1 MTVFIES
8 SNIISSLGFTTK
20 ENYKNVCSGVSGL
33 KRYVDSP
40 FSDVPLQ
47 ASIIDQD
54 RLQLES
60 AELTVNKG
68 YTKFEQICI
77 LSVFKALQNSAVDIK
92 SPRTILILSTT
103 KGNIEL
109 LADAGAFSPDRV
121 YLWKAANVI
130 AGFFAASN
138 TPLIVSNACISGLSA
153 MLLAKRLIA
162 SKKYD
167 HAVVVGADVIS
178 KFIVSG
184 FQSFM
189 SLSPL
194 PCKPFDE
201 KRDGLSLGEAAAT
214 VVISN
219 KSAQSFTEIV
229 NGSINNDANH
239 ISGPSRTGEGLLAA
253 ISHTLGGEGVD
264 LISAHGTATP
274 YNDNMEA
281 VAISRAGLNQTP
293 VNSLKGYFGH
303 TLGAAGLL
311 ESIISIEAM
320 KNNTIIKTMG
330 FDTIGVTEPITIVN
344 ITSHQNINSVLKL
357 ASGFGGCNAAVLL
370 KKI

>member
-1 MTVFIES
+1 
-8 SNIISSLGFTTK
+8 
-20 ENYKNVCSGVSGL
+20 
-33 KRYVDSP
+33 
-40 FSDVPLQ
+40 LQ

-54 RLQLES
+54 RLKQAA
-60 AELTVNKG
+60 AELSIHQN
-68 YTKFEQICI
+68 YTRFEQICI
-77 LSVFKALQNSAVDIK
+77 LSVAKALQNSFVDIK

-109 LADAGAFSPDRV
+109 LSNVGGFSPDRV
-121 YLWKAANVI
+121 YLWKAANII
-130 AGFFAASN
+130 ADYFGAQN
-138 TPLIVSNACISGLSA
+138 RPIVVSNACISGLSA
-153 MLLAKRLIA
+153 ILLAKRLIT

-167 HAVVVGADVIS
+167 HAVVVGADVVS

-189 SLSPL
+189 SLSPM

-214 VVISN
+214 VVITN
-219 KSAQSFTEIV
+219 KSAHGLAEIV

-239 ISGPSRTGEGLLAA
+239 ISGPSRTGEGLFAA
-253 ISHTLGGEGVD
+253 ISHTLGGQGVD
-264 LISAHGTATP
+264 FISAHGTATP

-281 VAISRAGLNQTP
+281 VAISRAGLNKTP

-320 KNNTIIKTMG
+320 KNNTIIKTIG
-330 FDTIGVTEPITIVN
+330 FETNGVTEPIN
-344 ITSHQNINSVLKL
+344 IADATRDQTINSVLKL

>member
-1 MTVFIES
+1 MSVFIES
-8 SNIISSLGFTTK
+8 SNIISSLGFSTE
-20 ENYKNVCSGVSGL
+20 ENYKNVCSGISGI
-33 KRYVDSP
+33 KAYVNSP
-40 FSDVPLQ
+40 YSAVPLQ

-54 RLQLES
+54 RLKQAA
-60 AELTVNKG
+60 AELLINQD
-68 YTKFEQICI
+68 YTRFEQICI
-77 LSVFKALQNSAVDIK
+77 LSISNALQNSIIDIK
-92 SPRTILILSTT
+92 SPRTIVIVSTT

-109 LADAGAFSPDRV
+109 LADARGFSPDRV

-130 AGFFAASN
+130 ANFFSAAN
-138 TPLIVSNACISGLSA
+138 TPVVVSNACISGLSA
-153 MLLAKRLIA
+153 MLLAKRLIT

-167 HAVVVGADVIS
+167 HAVVVGADVVS
-178 KFIVSG
+178 RFIVSG

-214 VVISN
+214 VVITN
-219 KSAQSFTEIV
+219 KSAKGLTEIV

-239 ISGPSRTGEGLLAA
+239 ISGPSRTGEGLFAA
-253 ISHTLGGEGVD
+253 ISHTLGGKGVD
-264 LISAHGTATP
+264 FISAHGTATP

-320 KNNTIIKTMG
+320 KANSIIKTMG
-330 FDTIGVTEPITIVN
+330 FETNGVTEPIN
-344 ITSHQNINSVLKL
+344 IADITRHQTINSVLKL